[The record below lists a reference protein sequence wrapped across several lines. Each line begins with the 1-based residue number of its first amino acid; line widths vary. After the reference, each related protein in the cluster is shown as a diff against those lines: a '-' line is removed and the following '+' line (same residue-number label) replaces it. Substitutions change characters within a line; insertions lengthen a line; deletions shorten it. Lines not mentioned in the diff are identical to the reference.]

1 MLSKVKSFALRGLEG
16 YPVDIEADINAG
28 IPSMD
33 TVGLPDT
40 AIKEAKDRVRSAIKN
55 SGLAFPIKRITINL
69 APADTKKEGAGFDLP
84 IAIAILIASEQITP
98 DNAKEYVFVGE
109 LSLDGSLREVNG
121 IMPIL
126 ISGMQSGYTKFII
139 PCGNGNEASYI
150 EGIEVYAAN
159 SLSEVCAHLDG
170 IKVIEKIEHRIYNS
184 AVINNKYGYD
194 FSEVNGQANAKR
206 ALEIAVSGGHNV
218 LMIGPPGT
226 GKTMLA
232 KCVLTIMPDLTFDE
246 AVEITKI
253 HSIAGLLDASKG
265 IINVRPFRT
274 PHHSATI
281 PALVGGD
288 RKAKP
293 GEVSLAHYGVLFL
306 DEVPEYNRRAL
317 EALRQPME
325 DGVITVSRILQT
337 VEYPANFM
345 LIGSMNPCPC
355 GNFGSKNNECTCSSQ
370 QINNYINKIS
380 GPLLDRIDI
389 QIEVDN
395 ISFGDF
401 SKGTAA
407 ECSADIKKRVMQVRA
422 AQHTRYAGESIYTNS
437 EMNNRQIK
445 KYCAIDKDGEGLLE
459 IAFNKLGLSARGSYR
474 ILRVAR
480 TIADM
485 ENSEKVLS
493 RHLAEAIQYR
503 SLDRK
508 YWSR

>member
-1 MLSKVKSFALRGLEG
+1 MLSKVRSYALRGLEG

-28 IPSMD
+28 IPAMD

-55 SGLAFPIKRITINL
+55 SGFAFPIKRITINL
-69 APADTKKEGAGFDLP
+69 APADTRKEGAGFDLP
-84 IAIAILIASEQITP
+84 IAVAVLAASEQI
-98 DNAKEYVFVGE
+98 ASSSIQEYIIVGE
-109 LSLDGSLREVNG
+109 LSLDGGLRGVNG
-121 IMPIL
+121 MMAIL
-126 ISGMQSGYTKFII
+126 ISGMQAGFKKFII
-139 PCGNGNEASYI
+139 PYDNRNEAGYI
-150 EGIEVYAAN
+150 EGIETFAAK

-170 IKVIEKIEHRIYNS
+170 SLLIEPTELRRYQS
-184 AVINNKYGYD
+184 AENDNRYGVD
-194 FSEVNGQANAKR
+194 FSEVKGQATAKR

-232 KCVLTIMPDLTFDE
+232 KCVLTIMPDLTFEE
-246 AVEITKI
+246 AVEITKT

-265 IINVRPFRT
+265 IINARPFRT
-274 PHHSATI
+274 PHHSVTI

-325 DGVITVSRILQT
+325 DGVITVSRIMQT

-355 GNFGSKNNECTCSSQ
+355 GNFGSKNNQCSCSSQ
-370 QINNYINKIS
+370 QIHNYINKIS
-380 GPLLDRIDI
+380 TPLLDRIDI

-395 ISFGDF
+395 ISFGEF
-401 SKGTAA
+401 STAEGA
-407 ECSADIKKRVMQVRA
+407 EPSSIIKKRVA
-422 AQHTRYAGESIYTNS
+422 KTRIIQRERYKKEGVYTNS
-437 EMNNRQIK
+437 EMNNRMIK
-445 KYCAIDKDGEGLLE
+445 KHCALDKDCEELLE
-459 IAFNKLGLSARGSYR
+459 MAFNRLGLSARGSYR
-474 ILRVAR
+474 ILKVAR

-485 ENSEKVLS
+485 EESQVITVK
-493 RHLAEAIQYR
+493 HLAEAIQYR

-508 YWSR
+508 YWSK